1 MILNAKNHQEWAAQ
15 QHRENVQQKNND
27 IEEEKNYANQ
37 EEAVLRM
44 RGMLED
50 EQNARKA
57 AFAKEMQREN
67 QRMARDKRD
76 RENAWKNDQE
86 SNNQLEVTLT
96 SHNEVL
102 EMNGSIRR
110 TDNWQ

>member
-1 MILNAKNHQEWAAQ
+1 
-15 QHRENVQQKNND
+15 
-27 IEEEKNYANQ
+27 
-37 EEAVLRM
+37 
-44 RGMLED
+44 
-50 EQNARKA
+50 
-57 AFAKEMQREN
+57 MQREN

-110 TDNWQ
+110 TDNWQWAILCRFKVKSLKNGSIYLSNDACKFKQNNQVLEQTITDLISAFIRD